1 MSKSINARQLVWRVE
16 KLVGLLKTSFASHP
30 FPCRRSLRVI
40 RCAGV
45 ALERGKFFIGYGWP
59 LRPYSTVPLQ
69 PILTILTVETG
80 RLPNHKQAVTWKKAL
95 RAM

>member
-1 MSKSINARQLVWRVE
+1 
-16 KLVGLLKTSFASHP
+16 
-30 FPCRRSLRVI
+30 
-40 RCAGV
+40 
-45 ALERGKFFIGYGWP
+45 